1 MATEPATTLT
11 PGPAIPQPFSTGL
24 QFSLSSDLLA
34 LLPSAADDKLRL
46 LRQRFSDAHAIIP
59 AFETIREASDAKQN
73 ADRALKRLTDDRS
86 VGGFE
91 LGPDDGRVVDAQRT
105 LDKATADFRRLEI
118 CRRCDQRHGR
128 PHPLPAT
135 ATQDGGKRTSQASP
149 SPRRHFPFCWTGGHG
164 TEP

>member
-73 ADRALKRLTDDRS
+73 ADRALKRLTDHRS
-86 VGGFE
+86 VGG
-91 LGPDDGRVVDAQRT
+91 LS
-105 LDKATADFRRLEI
+105 LDRMTEGCRRTADTRQGDRR
-118 CRRCDQRHGR
+118 
-128 PHPLPAT
+128 
-135 ATQDGGKRTSQASP
+135 
-149 SPRRHFPFCWTGGHG
+149 F
-164 TEP
+164 